1 MLSLLQRHFRKLRR
15 RGIAVSAIA
24 ATAAFAL
31 TLFWLTS
38 VVPNRE
44 RFTLYFSS
52 NVHGL
57 SAGAPVVMNGQ
68 TIGQVDDIRVCAV
81 PVQNARKY
89 YAAVTITLD
98 GSRLRERGLLQEK
111 ETLRDALPSLI
122 GAGLRGE
129 LLMPSLLAN
138 GLCVSLYF
146 SPDEPASRAAPPNAD
161 FPEIPTNYTSSSE
174 FVDRANAFIETRNLY
189 EATQK
194 IRKLAAVADAFEAAA
209 QTFDGKKT
217 NAEILRALER
227 ANAALSPEAARREI
241 ESLNDALAAIC
252 DGIESEARIPAEQA
266 QRAAASLKKMTEMLR
281 ELRGSARAIQEQI
294 SPENLEIRR
303 RMLREMQ
310 NQYAPLIDAAKG
322 LFL

>member
-1 MLSLLQRHFRKLRR
+1 
-15 RGIAVSAIA
+15 
-24 ATAAFAL
+24 
-31 TLFWLTS
+31 
-38 VVPNRE
+38 
-44 RFTLYFSS
+44 
-52 NVHGL
+52 
-57 SAGAPVVMNGQ
+57 
-68 TIGQVDDIRVCAV
+68 
-81 PVQNARKY
+81 
-89 YAAVTITLD
+89 
-98 GSRLRERGLLQEK
+98 
-111 ETLRDALPSLI
+111 
-122 GAGLRGE
+122 
-129 LLMPSLLAN
+129 MPSLLAN

-161 FPEIPTNYTSSSE
+161 FPEIPTNYTSS
-174 FVDRANAFIETRNLY
+174 Y
-189 EATQK
+189 EAARK
-194 IRKLAAVADAFEAAA
+194 IRDLAAVADAFEAAA
-209 QTFDGKKT
+209 QTFDGEKT

-227 ANAALSPEAARREI
+227 ANAALSPDAARREL

-252 DGIESEARIPAEQA
+252 DGLESEARIPAEQA

>member
-1 MLSLLQRHFRKLRR
+1 MLTLLQRHFRKLRR
-15 RGIAVSAIA
+15 RGIAVSAITA
-24 ATAAFAL
+24 AAAFAL

-57 SAGAPVVMNGQ
+57 SAGAPVVMSGQ

-81 PVQNARKY
+81 PAGNARKY

-98 GSRLRERGLLQEK
+98 GHRLRERGLLQEE

-122 GAGLRGE
+122 GAGLRGK

-146 SPDEPASRAAPPNAD
+146 SPGEPASRAAPPNAD

-189 EATQK
+189 EAARK
-194 IRKLAAVADAFEAAA
+194 IRDLAAVADAFEAAA
-209 QTFDGKKT
+209 QTFDGEKT

-227 ANAALSPEAARREI
+227 ANAALSPDAARREL

-252 DGIESEARIPAEQA
+252 DGLESDARIPAEQA

>member
-1 MLSLLQRHFRKLRR
+1 
-15 RGIAVSAIA
+15 
-24 ATAAFAL
+24 
-31 TLFWLTS
+31 
-38 VVPNRE
+38 
-44 RFTLYFSS
+44 
-52 NVHGL
+52 
-57 SAGAPVVMNGQ
+57 MNGQ

-129 LLMPSLLAN
+129 LLMP
-138 GLCVSLYF
+138 F

-252 DGIESEARIPAEQA
+252 DGLESEARIPENQA

-310 NQYAPLIDAAKG
+310 NQYAPLIDAAKR